1 MLIIERY
8 VNKCV
13 FKVDRKIGTNINA
26 ARTIYIFFF
35 YLFIYPEESRYMMN
49 GFRLSPAVGTGLA
62 FP

>member
-13 FKVDRKIGTNINA
+13 FKVDRKIGSNIKA

-35 YLFIYPEESRYMMN
+35 SYLFIYPEESRYMMN
-49 GFRLSPAVGTGLA
+49 GFCLSPAVGLA